1 MNIDVEGCA
10 INEMR
15 ERWRKD
21 KEALISRMRR
31 RSANV
36 VAALNLRLEEAEFQ
50 VRMFK
55 KYKHLD
61 LEKLE
66 IDYEYYDCVFME
78 HFEMNCAIENT
89 EKYRLLGIEF
99 RKMFER
105 PEESDDSDDSVEPDY
120 GESAEFFSLR

>member
-1 MNIDVEGCA
+1 MTTVDMNIDVEGCA

-15 ERWRKD
+15 ERRR
-21 KEALISRMRR
+21 ISREEIISDMI
-31 RSANV
+31 AVDEAYWQNK
-36 VAALNLRLEEAEFQ
+36 LDRLEKAEFQ

-66 IDYEYYDCVFME
+66 KDYEYYDCVFME

-105 PEESDDSDDSVEPDY
+105 PWEIIFEDSDDSDIY
-120 GESAEFFSLR
+120 

>member
-1 MNIDVEGCA
+1 MTTVDMNIDVEGC
-10 INEMR
+10 
-15 ERWRKD
+15 
-21 KEALISRMRR
+21 
-31 RSANV
+31 ANV

-66 IDYEYYDCVFME
+66 IDSEYYDCVFME

-105 PEESDDSDDSVEPDY
+105 TQRKDCYNQIFCFMV
-120 GESAEFFSLR
+120 RTM